1 MKLLQL
7 AALLCSCVLLLPAC
21 TPKET
26 QADPII
32 SAAPVS
38 TRSPEHQPE
47 EGTMTELVWPQEEY
61 TTLDE
66 EGRAA
71 YRQAV
76 EAQLAPGEY
85 VLLPDGS
92 VAENPETGRYDPQM
106 FLETFPEATLP
117 RQQVGD
123 YTLEQIQVGF
133 WVDPAAQA
141 GDNTVRRYQTT
152 SEALQGVTLVYR
164 SGESHMNLC
173 LIGLRVW
180 PEAGAAYTFE
190 QQSVPVAEEN
200 GRTVYSLSGT
210 LDGNIL
216 VQLNGTAESEE
227 TFAKAAAAFAEA
239 APELLTAAL

>member
-1 MKLLQL
+1 MKLLKL
-7 AALLCSCVLLLPAC
+7 AALMCSCLLLLPAC

-26 QADPII
+26 QADPV

-38 TRSPEHQPE
+38 TRSPEHQSKGE
-47 EGTMTELVWPQEEY
+47 AVTELIWPQEEY
-61 TTLDE
+61 AALDE

-92 VAENPETGRYDPQM
+92 VAENPETGRYDPQV
-106 FLETFPEATLP
+106 FLETFPEAVLP

-123 YTLEQIQVGF
+123 YTLEQVQVGF
-133 WVDPAAQA
+133 RVDPAAQA

-164 SGESHMNLC
+164 SGENHMNLC
-173 LIGLRVW
+173 LIGLRAW
-180 PEAGAAYTFE
+180 PEEGAAYTFE
-190 QQSVPVAEEN
+190 QQAVPVAEEN

-210 LDGNIL
+210 LNGSTL

-227 TFAKAAAAFAEA
+227 TFAGAAAAFAEA
-239 APELLTAAL
+239 APELLTAAM

>member
-7 AALLCSCVLLLPAC
+7 AALLCSCLMLLPAC

-26 QADPII
+26 QADPV

-38 TRSPEHQPE
+38 TPAPEQKPKE
-47 EGTMTELVWPQEEY
+47 EAVSELIWPQEEY
-61 TTLDE
+61 TALDE

-92 VAENPETGRYDPQM
+92 VAENPETGRYDPQV
-106 FLETFPEATLP
+106 FLENFPEAVLP
-117 RQQVGD
+117 RQRVGD
-123 YTLEQIQVGF
+123 YTLEQVQVGF
-133 WVDPAAQA
+133 RVDPAAQA
-141 GDNTVRRYQTT
+141 GDNTVRRYPIS

-164 SGESHMNLC
+164 SGENQMNLC
-173 LIGLRVW
+173 LIGLRAW
-180 PEAGAAYTFE
+180 PQEGAAYTFE
-190 QQSVPVAEEN
+190 QQAVPVAEEN

-227 TFAKAAAAFAEA
+227 AFAGAAAAFAEA
-239 APELLTAAL
+239 APELLTAAM